1 MAMNEIIVI
10 DEDND
15 DLEEGEITDDIAPD
29 VMLISPEEKPKEL
42 PRRYTLHHKVSN
54 GWQKNCKYKEKNKL
68 QNSSKLEAIHR
79 KKHKSSCPRHN
90 SDKHKLKHR
99 EIRHSQNTSVFKS
112 AFKNYTSP
120 PRIPPIPRKVN
131 SNPQNSENKVSFQNL
146 LLDYK
151 KAKERFNQKIEK
163 PQNKQDNNFQK
174 TEPINDSRKANIS
187 PAKPELPDTLL
198 TENITEMKIGEESD
212 EEDVEELRRIA
223 LATRAK
229 KRLISKADEE
239 SSIEI
244 PKHNSNN
251 LPNKVSLDH
260 LVETFHGECDNDSRD
275 NYEVVDMDLEEED
288 DSCQIVNDDNLYVI
302 DKMPAVSEFSPN
314 HINGHLNQSIQN
326 QNSPVKNENHLLS
339 NHSQPVDDFEEQL
352 LRAEVIASMNS
363 TRQKRQSPIKLL
375 TPVEEKV
382 SEIIAKVDM
391 LHNAVNT
398 LHNEM
403 KPKPCAIYSKGPLQ
417 NSVKQPP
424 KRIIDAKSRF
434 SNFKNNKTTASP
446 PLRGMN
452 TIQERLII
460 TVNNDDS
467 STDESEEETNENA
480 TSPNVPVSSIE
491 ALISSARQKSDA
503 AQLNNGSSVNVSC
516 LSKAQQ
522 EEYNSLKK
530 LLAEKTQYSVPAPIV
545 KEKNPTDQSHINLLV
560 KKISV
565 AKANL
570 EKEVGIKSQIEKE
583 LIEKKKNYIASK
595 LRVQMLKEKLHAAE
609 KIRATNLENWKQCS
623 AKLDVVR
630 KSVSKRESLL
640 QLLETELNTKNT
652 CIESNPNTPPA

>member
-15 DLEEGEITDDIAPD
+15 DLEEGEIADDIDPD
-29 VMLISPEEKPKEL
+29 VVLIEPEEKLKQL
-42 PRRYTLHHKVSN
+42 PRRYTLHNKVSN
-54 GWQKNCKYKEKNKL
+54 SRHKNCNHKEKNKF
-68 QNSSKLEAIHR
+68 QNSSKLVTIHR
-79 KKHKSSCPRHN
+79 KKHKSSCPRH
-90 SDKHKLKHR
+90 SSEKHRLKHR
-99 EIRHSQNTSVFKS
+99 EVHHSHNTSVFKS

-120 PRIPPIPRKVN
+120 PRAPAIPRKVN
-131 SNPQNSENKVSFQNL
+131 SDLQNSENEVNFQNL
-146 LLDYK
+146 LSDYK
-151 KAKERFNQKIEK
+151 KAKERLSLKIEK
-163 PQNKQDNNFQK
+163 PQDNGSQK
-174 TEPINDSRKANIS
+174 SEPASDSRKANTS
-187 PAKPELPDTLL
+187 PGKQELPDTLPMEDL
-198 TENITEMKIGEESD
+198 TEMKNGEESD

-229 KRLISKADEE
+229 KQLISKADEE
-239 SSIEI
+239 SSNEI
-244 PKHNSNN
+244 PKPSSNIP
-251 LPNKVSLDH
+251 PNEVSLNH
-260 LVETFHGECDNDSRD
+260 LVETLHAECDNDSHD
-275 NYEVVDMDLEEED
+275 NYEVVDMDLEEEEE
-288 DSCQIVNDDNLYVI
+288 DSSQIVNDDSLYII
-302 DKMPAVSEFSPN
+302 DKMPAMSEFTPS
-314 HINGHLNQSIQN
+314 HINGQLSQSVQG
-326 QNSPVKNENHLLS
+326 QNSPVENGNHLLS

-363 TRQKRQSPIKLL
+363 TRQKRQSPIKFL

-382 SEIIAKVDM
+382 SEIIAKVSM
-391 LHNAVNT
+391 LHNTVNT

-424 KRIIDAKSRF
+424 KRIIDAKSKF

-446 PLRGMN
+446 PPRSMN
-452 TIQERLII
+452 TVQERLII
-460 TVNNDDS
+460 TLNNDDS
-467 STDESEEETNENA
+467 STDESEEEADENVA
-480 TSPNVPVSSIE
+480 SPNVPVSSIE

-503 AQLNNGSSVNVSC
+503 AQLNNGGSANVSC

-530 LLAEKTQYSVPAPIV
+530 LLAEKTQYSVPANTV
-545 KEKNPTDQSHINLLV
+545 KEKNLLV

-570 EKEVGIKSQIEKE
+570 EKEVGIRSQIENE

-609 KIRATNLENWKQCS
+609 KIRAANLENWKQCS
-623 AKLDVVR
+623 AKLDIVR

-640 QLLETELNTKNT
+640 KLLETELNTKNT
-652 CIESNPNTPPA
+652 CTESNPNTPPVEK